1 MKRYVIAAAMLAASA
16 ISARA
21 DKFYVYGSGTQSCG
35 AWLNDLSNWS
45 GHEHKFS
52 WVLGFLSGAGYVGP
66 DYAHTDSDAVEVWIT
81 NYCQTNPLKYISDAA
96 EALTKELEKKQ

>member
-66 DYAHTDSDAVEVWIT
+66 DYAHTDF
-81 NYCQTNPLKYISDAA
+81 
-96 EALTKELEKKQ
+96 